1 MRLLPSCRL
10 TLCLLALSALVCAQ
24 RTTPSPRAT
33 PSTNAPGETAPWAPT
48 SADLTFHKT
57 PPKPGDTDLDKQIQQ
72 ADKEKELLKQN
83 TARLL
88 KLIAEI
94 KEDLDQS
101 PSGTV
106 ASDDLKKSEEVEKL
120 AKKLH
125 KAFQTDTK

>member
-1 MRLLPSCRL
+1 M
-10 TLCLLALSALVCAQ
+10 
-24 RTTPSPRAT
+24 
-33 PSTNAPGETAPWAPT
+33 PWAPT
-48 SADLTFHKT
+48 SADLTLHKT
-57 PPKPGDTDLDKQIQQ
+57 PPKPGDTDLDKQVQQ

-94 KEDLDQS
+94 KEDLDQP

-120 AKKLH
+120 ARKLH
-125 KAFQTDTK
+125 KAFQSDTK

>member
-1 MRLLPSCRL
+1 
-10 TLCLLALSALVCAQ
+10 
-24 RTTPSPRAT
+24 
-33 PSTNAPGETAPWAPT
+33 
-48 SADLTFHKT
+48 LTFHKT